1 MNEKMN
7 ETPLFKTEEGKQA
20 VFDFYDKLLADWGMD
35 YEAQFVPTEFGETHV
50 ISVGENGAPPLVLLH
65 GSSSN
70 ATMWLADMKVFA
82 KDFRVHAVDIV
93 GQPGKSAEV
102 RPDLNGDGYA
112 LWMRDV
118 LHGLGLSKAA
128 LMGNSLGGWVALKF
142 ASCFPEMVE
151 RLVLVATSGVTNLRL
166 SSTLKML
173 VHAMRGEKGMLRIQQ
188 LVYGDDEL
196 PEVAIVYT
204 SLMMEHF
211 VPFLD
216 PIPVFSD
223 EVLGGLAMPVFFIG
237 GENDFFMNS
246 QKTAD
251 RLTALLENVQTNV
264 IADNGHVVY
273 GVTEMVTPFL
283 LK

>member
-20 VFDFYDKLLADWGMD
+20 VFDFYDNLLADWGMD

-102 RPDLNGDGYA
+102 RPDLTGDGYA

-128 LMGNSLGGWVALKF
+128 LMGNSLGG
-142 ASCFPEMVE
+142 
-151 RLVLVATSGVTNLRL
+151 
-166 SSTLKML
+166 
-173 VHAMRGEKGMLRIQQ
+173 
-188 LVYGDDEL
+188 
-196 PEVAIVYT
+196 
-204 SLMMEHF
+204 
-211 VPFLD
+211 
-216 PIPVFSD
+216 
-223 EVLGGLAMPVFFIG
+223 LGGFEICKLFPRDGGAIGFGGNEWCDEFEIVFHIEDVG
-237 GENDFFMNS
+237 ACNARRKRDAAYS
-246 QKTAD
+246 AISVW
-251 RLTALLENVQTNV
+251 R
-264 IADNGHVVY
+264 
-273 GVTEMVTPFL
+273 
-283 LK
+283 